1 MLICD
6 NILLSYSVTNS
17 YAILLIAYLFL
28 FQFLLYKYTIIIPL
42 IISILIGI
50 YSSFFLNENFSLLNK
65 ILFFSIS
72 GFIFGEEIVE
82 IIFIFVKIL
91 NNIEMW
97 TIIIIFSIIFNL
109 LIFLSLN
116 KSYIICTSI
125 LFPYFVSNIYLIG
138 ISKKLPIGTIINSL
152 VEEGFDMEI
161 MKEFLSKKYNVY
173 FLIFFVALLFNLL
186 LRIFIFKAKNERGG
200 TIIDVPL
207 NLENQRLV
215 KDN

>member
-50 YSSFFLNENFSLLNK
+50 YSSFFLNENFPILNK

-72 GFIFGEEIVE
+72 GFIFGEAIVE

-97 TIIIIFSIIFNL
+97 TIIIIFLIIFNL
-109 LIFLSLN
+109 LIFFSLN

-125 LFPYFVSNIYLIG
+125 LFPYFVSNISLIG

-161 MKEFLSKKYNVY
+161 MKEFVSKKYNVY
-173 FLIFFVALLFNLL
+173 FLIFFVALLFNLS